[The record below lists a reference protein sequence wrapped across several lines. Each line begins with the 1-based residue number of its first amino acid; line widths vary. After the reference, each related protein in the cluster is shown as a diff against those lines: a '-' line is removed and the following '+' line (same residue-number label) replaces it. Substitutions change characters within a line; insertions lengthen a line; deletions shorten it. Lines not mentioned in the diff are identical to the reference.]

1 MVSWLTCLGLK
12 SGRLIQQTEREEGA
26 VWLSLPPCL
35 CWQPLPGAWRMRSA
49 RVTQLQ
55 LMWL

>member
-12 SGRLIQQTEREEGA
+12 SGRLIQQTEKEEGA

-35 CWQPLPGAWRMRSA
+35 GPEGC
-49 RVTQLQ
+49 VQLV
-55 LMWL
+55 